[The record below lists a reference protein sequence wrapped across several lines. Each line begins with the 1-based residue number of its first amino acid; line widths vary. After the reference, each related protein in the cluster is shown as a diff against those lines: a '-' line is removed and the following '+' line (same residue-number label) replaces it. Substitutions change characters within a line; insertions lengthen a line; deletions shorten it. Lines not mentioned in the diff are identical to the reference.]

1 MKVRGNYCERLSDAT
16 AIETRS
22 EHSRGARV
30 HRGMKTTLIRLAA
43 TASLAAAV
51 AACGNDPMEPGP
63 VTPEPD
69 APLPPAAPGPVEPT
83 THAELL
89 GDWAAYP
96 SWCGTTTGS
105 ERAITITLA
114 RFEGYEN
121 SCAIAASRSIADGHE
136 LDLICEA
143 EGQTTRET
151 IRASA
156 TGDRLRLSYPD
167 RDGATVALT
176 RCPDAE
182 P

>member
-1 MKVRGNYCERLSDAT
+1 MK
-16 AIETRS
+16 
-22 EHSRGARV
+22 
-30 HRGMKTTLIRLAA
+30 TLIRLAA

-63 VTPEPD
+63 VTPDPD
-69 APLPPAAPGPVEPT
+69 AELPAADPRPVDAA

-96 SWCGTTTGS
+96 AWCSNTTGA
-105 ERAITITLA
+105 ERPITITLT

-121 SCAIAASRSIADGHE
+121 SCAIEASRPIAEGHE
-136 LDLICEA
+136 LDLVCQG
-143 EGQTTRET
+143 EGQETRET

-156 TGDRLRLSYPD
+156 GEDRLRLSYPD

-176 RCPDAE
+176 RCPSE
-182 P
+182 